1 MNIETLKKLKET
13 LGTKEA
19 NQLIGEFCRAYE
31 FLRFNG
37 TRSQI
42 KAIYDVKD
50 SIDDLDYDHNDN
62 YVNEKTRKYF
72 DGGSGFACYLDNE
85 NLSNLGKVL
94 IDEIESGDL
103 ISIR

>member
-37 TRSQI
+37 TRSQVE
-42 KAIYDVKD
+42 AIYET
-50 SIDDLDYDHNDN
+50 NEPN

-72 DGGSGFACYLDNE
+72 DGGSGFASGLHTTR
-85 NLSNLGKVL
+85 LGLLGKVL

>member
-31 FLRFNG
+31 FLRYNG
-37 TRSQI
+37 TRSQVE
-42 KAIYDVKD
+42 AIYET
-50 SIDDLDYDHNDN
+50 NEPN
-62 YVNEKTRKYF
+62 YISEKTRKYF
-72 DGGSGFACYLDNE
+72 DGGSGFASGLAYGRLAK
-85 NLSNLGKVL
+85 LGEVL